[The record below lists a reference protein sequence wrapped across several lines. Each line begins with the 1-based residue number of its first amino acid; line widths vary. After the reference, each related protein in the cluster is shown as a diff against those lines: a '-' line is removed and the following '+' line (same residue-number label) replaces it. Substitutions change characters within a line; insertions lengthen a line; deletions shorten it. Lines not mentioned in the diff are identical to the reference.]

1 MAIKEGSFVKVE
13 YTGSFDDGTVFDSS
27 KKHGQP
33 LQFQVG
39 MKQMIPGFEKA
50 VIGMGV
56 GEEKEVIL
64 KPEEAY
70 GQVNEQLIQKAPRDK
85 VPSEIKVGMVLGMN
99 LPDGKQIPSRG
110 PEHLQRLP
118 IQKQSI
124 DVHFQAYEAPSYQQ
138 IPSFHS
144 EQSTKPH
151 PEAQQGISQ
160 FERTTHQ
167 ILCT

>member
-99 LPDGKQIPSRG
+99 LPDGKQIPARVT
-110 PEHLQRLP
+110 EVNDQEVT
-118 IQKQSI
+118 I
-124 DVHFQAYEAPSYQQ
+124 DLNHELAGKTLHFKIKVIEV
-138 IPSFHS
+138 I
-144 EQSTKPH
+144 
-151 PEAQQGISQ
+151 
-160 FERTTHQ
+160 
-167 ILCT
+167 